1 MSRKIFMDAFF
12 NQFHEFLE
20 QLAQVFPDDADFP
33 AYTMALS
40 LLQRTNPGLVVSEF
54 KTHVFPF
61 TDVIQAKNSDFFLKH
76 DFSDYASDDTLG
88 QIIGKL
94 KGMWTELS
102 ENNKSSIWNY
112 ITLILTLAKRLE

>member
-1 MSRKIFMDAFF
+1 MDAFF